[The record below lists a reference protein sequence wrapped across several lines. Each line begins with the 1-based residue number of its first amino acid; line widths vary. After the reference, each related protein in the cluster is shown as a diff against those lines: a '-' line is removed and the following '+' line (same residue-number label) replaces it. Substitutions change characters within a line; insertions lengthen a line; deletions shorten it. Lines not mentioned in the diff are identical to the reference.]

1 MNTNLIKILKMAM
14 LCAIS
19 VIFVAIIRFPI
30 FPQAP
35 YLVYDP
41 ADIPLL
47 VGAFLFGP
55 GAGLLMTAVTAGIQA
70 LFFSADGIVGFFM
83 HVLASGTLVAAAGF
97 IYKIRKTRGTA
108 VLGLLAG
115 IVGMTGVMVP
125 ANLIITTNVYGTP
138 YDVVVAALPF
148 IIGFNLIKATV
159 NSVLVFAIYKPLGRL
174 LKWENNLQPRKI

>member
-1 MNTNLIKILKMAM
+1 MNLNKLLKMAM

-19 VIFVAIIRFPI
+19 VIFVAVVRFPI

-55 GAGLLMTAVTAGIQA
+55 GAGLLMTVVTAGIQA
-70 LFFSADGIVGFFM
+70 LFFSADGLVGFVM

-97 IYKIRKTRGTA
+97 IYKLRKTRVTA
-108 VLGLLAG
+108 VFGLLAG
-115 IVGMTGVMVP
+115 IFGMTAIMVP
-125 ANLIITTNVYGTP
+125 ANLIFTVNFYGVP
-138 YDVVVAALPF
+138 YDAVVAALPVT
-148 IIGFNLIKATV
+148 IAFNLIKSAA
-159 NSVLVFAIYKPLGRL
+159 NSLLVFAIYKPLGKL
-174 LKWENNLQPRKI
+174 LKWENNLMPRKV